1 MSGTLVKFLQQLKGA
16 TVQIELKDSSVVS
29 GEVVAVEPNMNM
41 DLRTVRVVAKG
52 RDAANYAQFAVR
64 GTSIRH
70 IKLPEELQYDKMISS
85 CIGV

>member
-1 MSGTLVKFLQQLKGA
+1 MSGTLVKFLQQLKGSVVA
-16 TVQIELKDSSVVS
+16 IELKDSSVVY
-29 GEVVAVEPNMNM
+29 GEVMAVEPNMNI
-41 DLRTVRVVAKG
+41 DLRTVKVVAKG

-70 IKLPEELQYDKMISS
+70 VKLPDDLPYDKMISS